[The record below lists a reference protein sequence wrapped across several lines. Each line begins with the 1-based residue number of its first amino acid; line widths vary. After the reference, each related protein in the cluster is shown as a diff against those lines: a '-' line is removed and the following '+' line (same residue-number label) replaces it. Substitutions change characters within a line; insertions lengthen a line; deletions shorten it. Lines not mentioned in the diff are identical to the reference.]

1 MNRFNRELVKPF
13 VGRDEEAKVV
23 TLALM
28 IKEHAVL
35 IGEPGTAK
43 SALIRRAAALLNA
56 RYFSYLLTK
65 FTEPDE
71 IFGPVDIKAFI
82 DEKRFRRVT
91 ARTLLDAEIAF
102 LDEIFKASSSI
113 LNSILSI
120 INERIYYEAG
130 VAIKVPL
137 WSLFAATNEIPDD
150 PELAAIYD
158 RMLLRHHVRPVTDD
172 LWKDLLNQEWINEMK
187 EDVVDVEPVLSMQDL
202 RDLREE
208 IFKVDLEGI
217 KPKLIKLLAILE
229 SKGIHLTD
237 RRKGK
242 TLKVIAANAILNN
255 RMKAQEEDLLVL
267 KYTAPRDIDEFEKVN
282 VILHEE
288 LKTPYMYLRELE
300 DIERNVKELINYV
313 SSFNQSYGYVEPFAP
328 GARATISRFYEE
340 RLNEI
345 YRDLEALKER
355 VSSIIIESGD
365 KNVEAAGK
373 RVLELISSAMEKIR
387 RRIE

>member
-1 MNRFNRELVKPF
+1 M
-13 VGRDEEAKVV
+13 
-23 TLALM
+23 T
-28 IKEHAVL
+28 KEHAIL

-43 SALIRRAAALLNA
+43 SALIRRASALLNA
-56 RYFSYLLTK
+56 KFFSYLLTK

-71 IFGPVDIKAFI
+71 IFGPVDIKVFI
-82 DEKRFRRVT
+82 EEKRFKRVI

-130 VAIKVPL
+130 TAIRVPL
-137 WSLFAATNEIPDD
+137 WSLFAASNEVPDD

-158 RMLLRHHVRPVTDD
+158 RMLLRHNVKPVADD
-172 LWKDLLNQEWINEMK
+172 LWKDLLNKEWENERVG
-187 EDVVDVEPVLSMQDL
+187 DIVNVEPILSMADL
-202 RDLREE
+202 EE
-208 IFKVDLEGI
+208 IRNEVFNVDLEGV
-217 KPKLIKLLAILE
+217 KPKLIKLFAILE

-242 TLKVIAANAILNN
+242 TLKVIAANAILNK

-282 VILHEE
+282 IILHEE

-300 DIERNVKELINYV
+300 DIERNVKELMNYV
-313 SSFNQSYGYVEPFAP
+313 SSFQSSYGYVEPFAP
-328 GARATISRFYEE
+328 GARGTLSRFYEE

-345 YRDLEALKER
+345 YRDLEALRER
-355 VSSIIIESGD
+355 VSAIIIESGD
-365 KNVEAAGK
+365 KSVEAAGK
-373 RVLELISSAMEKIR
+373 KVIELISSAMEKIR

>member
-1 MNRFNRELVKPF
+1 MKPF

-28 IKEHAVL
+28 TKEHAIL

-43 SALIRRAAALLNA
+43 SALIRRASALLNA
-56 RYFSYLLTK
+56 KYFSYLLTK

-71 IFGPVDIKAFI
+71 IFGPVDIKIFI
-82 DEKRFRRVT
+82 EEKRFKRVI

-130 VAIKVPL
+130 TAIRVPL
-137 WSLFAATNEIPDD
+137 WSLFAASNEVPDD

-158 RMLLRHHVRPVTDD
+158 RMLLRHNVKPVTDD
-172 LWKDLLNQEWINEMK
+172 LWKDLLNQEWENEK
-187 EDVVDVEPVLSMQDL
+187 IGDIVNVEPILSMADL
-202 RDLREE
+202 EE
-208 IFKVDLEGI
+208 IRGEVFNVDLEGV
-217 KPKLIKLLAILE
+217 KPKLIKLFAILE

-242 TLKVIAANAILNN
+242 TLKVIAANSILN
-255 RMKAQEEDLLVL
+255 RRTKAQEEDLLVL
-267 KYTAPRDIDEFEKVN
+267 KYTAPKDIDEFEKVN
-282 VILHEE
+282 IILHEE

-300 DIERNVKELINYV
+300 DIERNVKELMNYV
-313 SSFNQSYGYVEPFAP
+313 SSFQSSYGYIEPFAP
-328 GARATISRFYEE
+328 GARGTLSRFYEE

-345 YRDLEALKER
+345 YRDLEALRER
-355 VSSIIIESGD
+355 VSAIIIESGD

-373 RVLELISSAMEKIR
+373 RVIELISSAMEKIR
-387 RRIE
+387 KRIE